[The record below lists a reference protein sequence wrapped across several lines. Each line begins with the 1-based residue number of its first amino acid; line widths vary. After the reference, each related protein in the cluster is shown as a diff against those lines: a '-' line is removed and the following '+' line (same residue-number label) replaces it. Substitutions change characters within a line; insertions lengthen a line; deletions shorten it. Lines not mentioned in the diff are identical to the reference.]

1 MRLFTLMLSKLLNRQ
16 SNRLLNSLLLSG
28 LLLCCQ
34 ALQAQVR
41 SYDTMIESGVL
52 KVAVYEDFAPYSFQ
66 DNQQPRGVDVDL
78 AGALAKALGVR
89 LELLWA
95 PPGEKLDDDLRDS
108 IWRGSNLRHQQLADV
123 MMRVPYDRDYSLKR
137 NDQGELE
144 NGHVVMFGPYQ
155 TECWQVAY
163 DRRRMDAVPSV
174 AVFQE
179 HPIGVEV
186 DSVPSF
192 YLTTVFNGML
202 SAKTRHYPSVQQA
215 FVAMQGA
222 EVDAVMGMRGE
233 IDWQIHQ
240 AHDSNLALAE
250 NAYPNMG
257 RQRWE
262 IGMAVHESNHQMA
275 YALEEALETLIRDGS
290 VQKIYASYGLRYDV
304 PEMYQ

>member
-1 MRLFTLMLSKLLNRQ
+1 MRFFA
-16 SNRLLNSLLLSG
+16 LLLSG

-34 ALQAQVR
+34 SVQAQIR

-52 KVAVYEDFAPYSFQ
+52 KVAVYEDFAPYSFK
-66 DNQQPRGVDVDL
+66 DHDQPRGVDVDL
-78 AGALAKALGVR
+78 AAALAKALGVR
-89 LELLWA
+89 MELLWA

-108 IWRGSNLRHQQLADV
+108 IWRGSALRNQQLADV

-137 NDQGELE
+137 DDQGELA

-186 DSVPSF
+186 DSIPSF
-192 YLTTVFNGML
+192 YLTSVFNGML
-202 SAKTRHYPSVQQA
+202 SAKTHHYPSLQQA
-215 FVAMQGA
+215 FVAMKGA

-233 IDWQIHQ
+233 IDWQVHQ
-240 AHDSNLALAE
+240 ANDKNLALAE

-275 YALEEALETLIRDGS
+275 YAIEEALEALIRDGS
-290 VQKIYASYGLRYDV
+290 VQKIYASYGLRYDI

>member
-1 MRLFTLMLSKLLNRQ
+1 MRFYA
-16 SNRLLNSLLLSG
+16 LLLSG

-34 ALQAQVR
+34 AVQAQVR

-52 KVAVYEDFAPYSFQ
+52 KVAVYEDFAPYSFK
-66 DNQQPRGVDVDL
+66 DHDQPRGVDVDL
-78 AGALAKALGVR
+78 AAALAKALGVR
-89 LELLWA
+89 MELLWA

-108 IWRGSNLRHQQLADV
+108 IWRGSSLRHQQLADV

-137 NDQGELE
+137 NDQGELA

-155 TECWQVAY
+155 TECWQVAF

-179 HPIGVEV
+179 HSVGVEV

-192 YLTTVFNGML
+192 YMTSVFNGML
-202 SAKTRHYPSVQQA
+202 SAKTHHYLSVQQA
-215 FVAMQGA
+215 FVAMKGA

-233 IDWQIHQ
+233 IDWQVHQ
-240 AHDSNLALAE
+240 ANDKNLALAE

-275 YALEEALETLIRDGS
+275 YAIEEALEALIHDGS
-290 VQKIYASYGLRYDV
+290 VQKIYASYGLRYDI

>member
-1 MRLFTLMLSKLLNRQ
+1 MRFYA
-16 SNRLLNSLLLSG
+16 LLLSG

-34 ALQAQVR
+34 AVQAQVR

-52 KVAVYEDFAPYSFQ
+52 KVAVYEDFAPYSFK
-66 DNQQPRGVDVDL
+66 DHDQPRGVDVDL
-78 AGALAKALGVR
+78 AAALAKALGVR
-89 LELLWA
+89 MELLWA

-137 NDQGELE
+137 NDQGELA

-155 TECWQVAY
+155 TECWQVAF

-179 HPIGVEV
+179 HPVGVEV

-192 YLTTVFNGML
+192 YMTSVFNGML
-202 SAKTRHYPSVQQA
+202 SAKTHHYPSVQQA
-215 FVAMQGA
+215 FVAMKGS

-233 IDWQIHQ
+233 IDWQVHQ
-240 AHDSNLALAE
+240 ANDSNLALAE

-275 YALEEALETLIRDGS
+275 YALEEALEALIRDGS
-290 VQKIYASYGLRYDV
+290 VQKIYASYGLRYDI

>member
-1 MRLFTLMLSKLLNRQ
+1 MRFYA
-16 SNRLLNSLLLSG
+16 LLLSG

-34 ALQAQVR
+34 AVQAQVR

-52 KVAVYEDFAPYSFQ
+52 KVAVYEDFAPYSFK
-66 DNQQPRGVDVDL
+66 DHDQPRGVDVDL
-78 AGALAKALGVR
+78 AAALAKALGVR
-89 LELLWA
+89 MELLWA

-137 NDQGELE
+137 NDQGELA

-155 TECWQVAY
+155 TECWQVAF

-179 HPIGVEV
+179 HPVGVEV

-192 YLTTVFNGML
+192 YMTSVFNGML
-202 SAKTRHYPSVQQA
+202 SAKTHHYPSVQQA
-215 FVAMQGA
+215 FVAMKGA

-233 IDWQIHQ
+233 IDWQVHQ
-240 AHDSNLALAE
+240 ANDSNLALAE

-275 YALEEALETLIRDGS
+275 YALEEALEALIRDGS
-290 VQKIYASYGLRYDV
+290 VQKIYASYGLRYDI

>member
-1 MRLFTLMLSKLLNRQ
+1 MRFFA
-16 SNRLLNSLLLSG
+16 LLLSG

-34 ALQAQVR
+34 TVQAQIR

-52 KVAVYEDFAPYSFQ
+52 KVAVYEDFAPYSFK
-66 DNQQPRGVDVDL
+66 DHDQPRGVDVDL
-78 AGALAKALGVR
+78 AAALAKALGVR
-89 LELLWA
+89 MELLWA

-108 IWRGSNLRHQQLADV
+108 IWRGSALRNQQLADV

-137 NDQGELE
+137 DDQGELA

-192 YLTTVFNGML
+192 YLTSVFNGML
-202 SAKTRHYPSVQQA
+202 SAKTHHYPSLQQA
-215 FVAMQGA
+215 FVAMKGA

-233 IDWQIHQ
+233 IDWQVHQ
-240 AHDSNLALAE
+240 ANDKNLALGE

-275 YALEEALETLIRDGS
+275 YAIEEALEALIHDGS
-290 VQKIYASYGLRYDV
+290 VQKIYASYGLRYDI

>member
-1 MRLFTLMLSKLLNRQ
+1 MRFFA
-16 SNRLLNSLLLSG
+16 LLLSG
-28 LLLCCQ
+28 VLLCCQ
-34 ALQAQVR
+34 SVQAQIR

-52 KVAVYEDFAPYSFQ
+52 KVAVYEDFAPYSFK
-66 DNQQPRGVDVDL
+66 DHDQPRGVDVDL
-78 AGALAKALGVR
+78 AAALAKALGVR
-89 LELLWA
+89 MELLWA

-108 IWRGSNLRHQQLADV
+108 IWRGSALRNQQLADV

-137 NDQGELE
+137 DDQGELA

-186 DSVPSF
+186 DSIPSF
-192 YLTTVFNGML
+192 YLTSVFNGML
-202 SAKTRHYPSVQQA
+202 SAKTHHYPSLQQA
-215 FVAMQGA
+215 FVAMKGA

-233 IDWQIHQ
+233 IDWQVHQ
-240 AHDSNLALAE
+240 ANDKNLALAE

-275 YALEEALETLIRDGS
+275 YAIEEALEALIHDGS
-290 VQKIYASYGLRYDV
+290 VQKIYASYGLRYDI

>member
-1 MRLFTLMLSKLLNRQ
+1 MRFFA
-16 SNRLLNSLLLSG
+16 LLLSG

-34 ALQAQVR
+34 TVQAQIR

-52 KVAVYEDFAPYSFQ
+52 KVAVYEDFAPYSFK
-66 DNQQPRGVDVDL
+66 DHDQPRGVDVDL
-78 AGALAKALGVR
+78 AAALAKALGVR
-89 LELLWA
+89 MELLWA

-108 IWRGSNLRHQQLADV
+108 IWRGSALRNQQLADV

-137 NDQGELE
+137 DDQGELA

-186 DSVPSF
+186 DSIPSF
-192 YLTTVFNGML
+192 YLTSVFNGML
-202 SAKTRHYPSVQQA
+202 SAKTHHYPSLQQA
-215 FVAMQGA
+215 FVAMKGA

-233 IDWQIHQ
+233 IDWQVHQ
-240 AHDSNLALAE
+240 ANDKNLALAE

-275 YALEEALETLIRDGS
+275 YAIEEALEALIHDGS
-290 VQKIYASYGLRYDV
+290 VQKIYASYGLRYDI

>member
-1 MRLFTLMLSKLLNRQ
+1 MRFFA
-16 SNRLLNSLLLSG
+16 LLLSG

-34 ALQAQVR
+34 TVQAQVR

-66 DNQQPRGVDVDL
+66 DHNKPRGVDVDL
-78 AGALAKALGVR
+78 AAALAKAMGVR

-108 IWRGSNLRHQQLADV
+108 IWRGSELRHQQLADV

-137 NDQGELE
+137 DDQGELA

-155 TECWQVAY
+155 SECWQVAY

-186 DSVPSF
+186 DSIPSF
-192 YLTTVFNGML
+192 YLTSVFNGML
-202 SAKTRHYPSVQQA
+202 SAKTHHYPSVQQA
-215 FVAMQGA
+215 FVAMKGA

-233 IDWQIHQ
+233 IDWQVHQ
-240 AHDSNLALAE
+240 ANDKNLALAE

-275 YALEEALETLIRDGS
+275 YAIEEALEALIHDGS
-290 VQKIYASYGLRYDV
+290 VQKIYASYGLRYDI

>member
-1 MRLFTLMLSKLLNRQ
+1 MRFYA
-16 SNRLLNSLLLSG
+16 LLLSG

-34 ALQAQVR
+34 AVQAQVR

-66 DNQQPRGVDVDL
+66 DNKKPRGVDVDL
-78 AGALAKALGVR
+78 AAALAKALGVR

-108 IWRGSNLRHQQLADV
+108 IWRGSELRHQQLADL

-137 NDQGELE
+137 DDQGELA

-186 DSVPSF
+186 DSIPSF
-192 YLTTVFNGML
+192 YLTSVFNGML
-202 SAKTRHYPSVQQA
+202 SAKTHHYPSVQQA
-215 FVAMQGA
+215 FVAMKGA

-233 IDWQIHQ
+233 IDWQVHQ
-240 AHDSNLALAE
+240 ANDKNLALGE

-275 YALEEALETLIRDGS
+275 YAIEEALEALIRDGS
-290 VQKIYASYGLRYDV
+290 VQKIYASYGLRYDI

>member
-1 MRLFTLMLSKLLNRQ
+1 MRFFA
-16 SNRLLNSLLLSG
+16 LLLSG

-34 ALQAQVR
+34 TVQAQIR

-52 KVAVYEDFAPYSFQ
+52 KVAVYEDFAPYSFK
-66 DNQQPRGVDVDL
+66 DHDQPRGVDVDL
-78 AGALAKALGVR
+78 AAALAKALGVR
-89 LELLWA
+89 MELLWA

-108 IWRGSNLRHQQLADV
+108 IWRGSALRNQQLADV

-137 NDQGELE
+137 DDQGELA

-186 DSVPSF
+186 DSIPSF
-192 YLTTVFNGML
+192 YLTSVFNGML
-202 SAKTRHYPSVQQA
+202 SAKTHHYPSLQQA
-215 FVAMQGA
+215 FVAMKGA

-233 IDWQIHQ
+233 IDWQVHQ
-240 AHDSNLALAE
+240 ANDKNLALGE

-275 YALEEALETLIRDGS
+275 YAIEEALEALIHDGS
-290 VQKIYASYGLRYDV
+290 VQKIYASYGLRYDI